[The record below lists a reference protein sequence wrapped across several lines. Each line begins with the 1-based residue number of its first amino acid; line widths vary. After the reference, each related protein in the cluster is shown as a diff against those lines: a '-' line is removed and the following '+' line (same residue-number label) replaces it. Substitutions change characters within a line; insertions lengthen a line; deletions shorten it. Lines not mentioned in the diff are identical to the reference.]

1 MPHPFS
7 PLTVKKC
14 LRSSTGEQP
23 LVKHCSGGHTTT
35 SAVLSTPLTLLLL
48 LPVLSAS
55 SFDAALT
62 PSGST
67 AVDPGSQGLSAV
79 GATPSLQGS

>member
-14 LRSSTGEQP
+14 LRNSTGEHP

-35 SAVLSTPLTLLLL
+35 SVVLSTPLPLPL

-55 SFDAALT
+55 SFDAALI

-67 AVDPGSQGLSAV
+67 AVAPGSHGLSAV